1 MDNVNFKNF
10 ISNKEIEAFIDLE
23 VQDSKQA
30 ILRTSAFIT
39 TIDKMHVKVK
49 SAIKLKKLD
58 IGKAT
63 SLNFTKKLFRMA
75 LADAGCSQH
84 FIDNNLKIAG
94 NSKALEIFAGDT
106 VEDTV
111 KNIDK
116 KNIETVQQ
124 LKETLKNLTAPKD
137 KAVKVSAG
145 KVKVKVSNSKEL
157 LAGISKQLVNLNAK
171 DLQQLRNKIDN
182 LLATTTVKDITPVKK
197 VS

>member
-1 MDNVNFKNF
+1 
-10 ISNKEIEAFIDLE
+10 
-23 VQDSKQA
+23 
-30 ILRTSAFIT
+30 
-39 TIDKMHVKVK
+39 
-49 SAIKLKKLD
+49 
-58 IGKAT
+58 
-63 SLNFTKKLFRMA
+63 MA

-137 KAVKVSAG
+137 KALKLSAG
-145 KVKVKVSNSKEL
+145 KLKLKFSK
-157 LAGISKQLVNLNAK
+157 SK
-171 DLQQLRNKIDN
+171 
-182 LLATTTVKDITPVKK
+182 
-197 VS
+197 

>member
-1 MDNVNFKNF
+1 
-10 ISNKEIEAFIDLE
+10 
-23 VQDSKQA
+23 
-30 ILRTSAFIT
+30 
-39 TIDKMHVKVK
+39 
-49 SAIKLKKLD
+49 
-58 IGKAT
+58 
-63 SLNFTKKLFRMA
+63 MA

-137 KAVKVSAG
+137 KALKVSKG